1 MIKDNL
7 DSLDVRILE
16 ILSKNAKTPFLEIAR
31 ICNVSGA
38 AIHQHIQQLTANGVI
53 KGSVFMLNAEKVGL
67 ATCAI
72 VGLTLS
78 TDADTEEVVNELKK
92 IPEVVEC
99 HLTSGKYPI
108 TIKMY
113 AKNNSVF
120 LSLLKSSVLQIS
132 GVIGAESTISLQECF
147 TRQISL

>member
-67 ATCAI
+67 TTCAI

-99 HLTSGKYPI
+99 HLTSGKFPI

-113 AKNNSVF
+113 AKNNSLF
-120 LSLLKSSVLQIS
+120 LSLLKSSVLQIN

>member
-67 ATCAI
+67 TTCAI

-78 TDADTEEVVNELKK
+78 TDADTEEVVNGLKK

-99 HLTSGKYPI
+99 HLTSGKFPI

>member
-67 ATCAI
+67 TTCAI

-99 HLTSGKYPI
+99 HLTSGKFPI

>member
-67 ATCAI
+67 TTCAI

-99 HLTSGKYPI
+99 HLTSGKFPI

-113 AKNNSVF
+113 AKNNSLF
-120 LSLLKSSVLQIS
+120 LSLLKSSVLQIN
-132 GVIGAESTISLQECF
+132 GVIGAESTISLKECF